1 MLVSIEEQRETK
13 PRIPMKA
20 IYLYLFI
27 SAVGL
32 VLICKGPRGFS
43 DHSLHRRVGPG
54 RRIKLRSSFSVSH
67 NNISSKHEPVAFDP
81 LIAEIER
88 RRDDKEWERH
98 YLEQQQWEH
107 KPAPAAESQPEWEE
121 YMNAEDYV
129 NDEDRFNVSYRL
141 ITLFPKV
148 DVNPADGFLSLQ
160 ELKDWH
166 LAQALSEIM
175 HRTDREME
183 KYDKNKDGLVSPQE
197 YHPPSWV
204 HDSGNISTY
213 GIENGWWMEE
223 HFNASDEDGDG
234 LLNHSEFNNF
244 LHPADSINP
253 KLIEWLCKEEVRERD
268 SDKDG
273 RLNFP
278 EFYHGLYSLIS
289 NYGENIF
296 NESHVSHDHESMREA
311 EAKKLFTELDKNHD
325 GFLMENELQP
335 VINRLH
341 PGEEYYA
348 KQQADY
354 MIMQADADKDGRLS
368 LKEMLDHPYVFY
380 SAIFTDEDDEDD
392 YHDEFR

>member
-1 MLVSIEEQRETK
+1 MSVEEQREIK
-13 PRIPMKA
+13 HRIPMKA

-27 SAVGL
+27 AAVGL

-98 YLEQQQWEH
+98 YLEQQQWQH

-204 HDSGNISTY
+204 HDSGMHSFIIRQNRIVYHQMLFISTR
-213 GIENGWWMEE
+213 NQTTDQLAKCRA
-223 HFNASDEDGDG
+223 F
-234 LLNHSEFNNF
+234 LLNWTSGIIRNDTARMPPSPHFTFFHQLN
-244 LHPADSINP
+244 D
-253 KLIEWLCKEEVRERD
+253 LIKIITTIAT
-268 SDKDG
+268 K
-273 RLNFP
+273 
-278 EFYHGLYSLIS
+278 
-289 NYGENIF
+289 
-296 NESHVSHDHESMREA
+296 
-311 EAKKLFTELDKNHD
+311 
-325 GFLMENELQP
+325 
-335 VINRLH
+335 
-341 PGEEYYA
+341 
-348 KQQADY
+348 
-354 MIMQADADKDGRLS
+354 
-368 LKEMLDHPYVFY
+368 
-380 SAIFTDEDDEDD
+380 
-392 YHDEFR
+392 